1 VNRRFLAV
9 LNTTVKSPWVRVA
22 GTLAGAGML
31 VHTVDWAG
39 AAKSLG
45 HADPRLMVGAL
56 ALSSLAVAAS
66 VVEWGV
72 LLRTAPVT
80 SSGQRHSILA
90 WRRLSSSYLQSLF
103 FTQIVPAGVGGDA
116 MRAVDMGHSVGYGR
130 LFASLAASRM
140 AGMLGMACWGL
151 AGAIILRNWLGNGIM
166 VGAAVLAGVIML
178 IWGGALTADRLVPSR
193 LLVGGFWIVRKAV
206 RGMHS
211 LAEGFASYRSHPHAV
226 AQCLLVGAAGWGVNL
241 LALDLA
247 AKAIGVDLSWT
258 VLAIAIPLTLLA
270 ALAPF
275 SINGLGIREGVL
287 IGLLTHAGVD
297 AGHAGALSLL
307 IDLQM
312 VPFAVLGAFL
322 WMRRRRRVAAV
333 AAGQVAP
340 VLVGPLLEPVAVA
353 VPAA

>member
-1 VNRRFLAV
+1 M
-9 LNTTVKSPWVRVA
+9 RVA
-22 GTLAGAGML
+22 GTLAGVGL
-31 VHTVDWAG
+31 LIHTVDWAG
-39 AAKSLG
+39 AGKSLG
-45 HADPRLMVGAL
+45 HADPKFMVGAL
-56 ALSSLAVAAS
+56 ALTALAVASS

-80 SSGQRHSILA
+80 SGGHRHSMLA

-103 FTQIVPAGVGGDA
+103 FSQIVPAGVGGDA
-116 MRAVDMGHSVGYGR
+116 MRAVDMGHSVGHGR
-130 LFASLAASRM
+130 MFASLAASRM

-151 AGAIILRNWLGNGIM
+151 AGAIILRSWLGNGIM
-166 VGAAVLAGVIML
+166 VGTAVLAGVIML
-178 IWGGALTADRLVPSR
+178 IWGGALSADHLVPRR
-193 LLVGGFWIVRKAV
+193 LLASGYWIVRRAV
-206 RGMHS
+206 NAMHS
-211 LAEGFASYRSHPHAV
+211 LAEGFASYRAHPHAV

-275 SINGLGIREGVL
+275 SVNGLGVREGVL
-287 IGLLTHAGVD
+287 IGMLTHAGVSS
-297 AGHAGALSLL
+297 GHAGALSLL

-322 WMRRRRRVAAV
+322 WMRRRRR
-333 AAGQVAP
+333 AAGA
-340 VLVGPLLEPVAVA
+340 LLEPVPALVPVPVAQAV
-353 VPAA
+353 

>member
-1 VNRRFLAV
+1 MNRRVVEALCA
-9 LNTTVKSPWVRVA
+9 TVSSPWARVV
-22 GTLAGAGML
+22 GTLGGIALL

-39 AAKSLG
+39 AGKSLS
-45 HADPRLMVGAL
+45 HADPKFMVAAL
-56 ALSSLAVAAS
+56 GLTSLAVAAS

-80 SSGQRHSILA
+80 SGGHRHSILA

-103 FTQIVPAGVGGDA
+103 FAQVVPAGVGGDA
-116 MRAVDMGHSVGYGR
+116 MRAVEMGKSVGHGR

-151 AGAIILRNWLGNGIM
+151 AGAILLRTWLGSGI
-166 VGAAVLAGVIML
+166 VAGAAVLAGVIMM
-178 IWGGALTADRLVPSR
+178 IWGGALISDRLVPRR
-193 LLVGGFWIVRKAV
+193 LLASGIWAVRKTV
-206 RGMHS
+206 TGLHS

-275 SINGLGIREGVL
+275 SVNGLGVREGVL
-287 IGLLTHAGVD
+287 IGLLTHAGVSS
-297 AGHAGALSLL
+297 GHAGALSLL

-312 VPFAVLGAFL
+312 VPFAILGAFL
-322 WMRRRRRVAAV
+322 WMRHRRKVHPI
-333 AAGQVAP
+333 AP
-340 VLVGPLLEPVAVA
+340 TLGPVPVGIAPH
-353 VPAA
+353 

>member
-1 VNRRFLAV
+1 VNRSLAALRAV
-9 LNTTVKSPWVRVA
+9 AISPWSRVA
-22 GTLAGAGML
+22 GTLVGAAML

-45 HADPRLMVGAL
+45 HADPKFIAAAL
-56 ALSSLAVAAS
+56 GLTALAVASS

-80 SSGQRHSILA
+80 SGGHRHSILA

-116 MRAVDMGHSVGYGR
+116 MRAVDMGHSVGHGR

-151 AGAIILRNWLGNGIM
+151 AGAILLRDWLGNGIM
-166 VGAAVLAGVIML
+166 AGAAVLAGVIMI
-178 IWGGALTADRLVPSR
+178 IWGGALSADHLVPRR
-193 LLVGGFWIVRKAV
+193 LLASGFWIVRKAV
-206 RGMHS
+206 QAMHS
-211 LAEGFASYRSHPHAV
+211 LAEAFASYRSHPHAV
-226 AQCLLVGAAGWGVNL
+226 AQCLLVGAAGWGINL

-275 SINGLGIREGVL
+275 SVNGLGIREGVL
-287 IGLLTHAGVD
+287 IGLLTHAGVSS
-297 AGHAGALSLL
+297 GHAGALSLL

-322 WMRRRRRVAAV
+322 WMRRRRRVYP
-333 AAGQVAP
+333 VAP
-340 VLVGPLLEPVAVA
+340 ALGP
-353 VPAA
+353 VPIGTPL